1 MRDLNVAMMKDGIEE
16 RTFFKF
22 EFIETPIQRIHNGP
36 ILNPKAMKPL
46 FKEQM
51 NKQQLNNYEEHKQI
65 MRMLW
70 DEKEKK
76 NKIKQQMELRN
87 LWVDVDN

>member
-70 DEKEKK
+70 DEKREEKQ
-76 NKIKQQMELRN
+76 NKTTNGTQKFMG
-87 LWVDVDN
+87 